1 MIKKI
6 ISSVYEPLTSHRY
19 CFFSLYCIFF
29 LILTVCFIAWPV
41 VGYDTDLWYHLT
53 GGRYFWENLKI
64 PSDAFFSY
72 IAPQKSWYNYY
83 WLFQVIIYKTYQWG
97 GYYGLIIIRC
107 LIFVASVYFISRL
120 LIDRNADQRKLLIGA
135 AFLVAYAMSL
145 TVRELLVRPH
155 LFSYLFIILFLYIL
169 EIERGKI
176 WSLPLL
182 GILWCNIHGIE
193 FPVMIIILLAYL
205 MDLFYQEI
213 RNPSASTS
221 AIKKEKWLLIITI
234 YSLFITPGVIEL
246 MKTPFTAASYQ
257 QFYVAELI
265 PLDINNLLR
274 FSVWPSSELIGT
286 FQNILILLPFVLFVL
301 CLVKKKLRVSF
312 VILLIAA
319 IALLIKHNRFVYEY
333 ILLSIPLIRQSIKIM
348 PEISD
353 SKKKKLAEMMSPIFL
368 VSLLV
373 VLPLMIYG
381 SHFRNRPEYPLAQI
395 QLPVGVAKFLN
406 HLDAGGAVMNESNT
420 GGYLQWALNKK
431 YKIFMDMQMSIFS
444 DQDFAFIN
452 NALHD
457 EATFLTFIRTYD
469 PSFISVALDR
479 QNFSKWIN
487 NHKEYKQVF
496 FDDSEVLYVNSNHY
510 PQIAKKYAFK
520 QFNVFEYKTITFEKE
535 TKERLSAMLG
545 EVLKVRNI
553 HPGSGIANVVI
564 ANIMMADKRY
574 NESLMYADS
583 IIKHYPNIAKG
594 YILKADAL
602 RGLERVPE
610 AIENYLLAI
619 DRGLKTDESKVY
631 WNLHTC
637 YGHLKMYKKAY
648 GAISKFLNP
657 FDPEANYRDIY
668 ALGISAATA
677 GKKRDAVNFLKIA
690 QFKVPPED
698 EEYTKKIKYALAEL
712 DSNSR

>member
-1 MIKKI
+1 MMLTEMF
-6 ISSVYEPLTSHRY
+6 SSVYERLTAHRY
-19 CFFSLYCIFF
+19 YFFSLYCIFF
-29 LILTVCFIAWPV
+29 VILSVCFIAWPV
-41 VGYDTDLWYHLT
+41 VGYDTDLWYHLS
-53 GGRYFWENLKI
+53 GGRYFWLNFKI

-72 IAPQKSWYNYY
+72 ITPAKSWYNYY
-83 WLFQVIIYKTYQWG
+83 WLFQVIIYKIYQWG
-97 GYYGLIIIRC
+97 GYYGLIVVRY
-107 LIFVASVYFISRL
+107 LIFITSVYIISRL
-120 LIDRNADQRKLLIGA
+120 FIDRNADQRKVLIGA

-155 LFSYLFIILFLYIL
+155 LFSYLFIIVFLYIL
-169 EIERGKI
+169 EIKREKI
-176 WSLPLL
+176 WMLPFL

-193 FPVMIIILLAYL
+193 FPVMVIILLAYL
-205 MDLFYQEI
+205 TDLFYQEI
-213 RNPSASTS
+213 RNPSDSAS
-221 AIKKEKWLLIITI
+221 APKKEKWLLIITI

-274 FSVWPSSELIGT
+274 FSVWPFSELIGT
-286 FQNILILLPFVLFVL
+286 FQNILLLLPCVLFVL
-301 CLVKKKLRVSF
+301 CLVKKKLRVSY

-333 ILLSIPLIRQSIKIM
+333 ILLSIPLIRQSIKII

-353 SKKKKLAEMMSPIFL
+353 SKKKKLAEMMIPIFL
-368 VSLLV
+368 VCLLV
-373 VLPLMIYG
+373 ALPLMTYG
-381 SHFRNRPEYPLAQI
+381 SYFKNKPEYPITQI

-406 HLDAGGAVMNESNT
+406 HLDVKGSIMNEPNT

-431 YKIFMDMQMSIFS
+431 YKIFMDMQMSVFS
-444 DQDFAFIN
+444 DQDFALIN
-452 NALHD
+452 NAFHD
-457 EATFLTFIRTYD
+457 EATFRTFIRTYD
-469 PSFISVALDR
+469 PSFISVALER

-510 PQIAKKYAFK
+510 PQIAEKYALK
-520 QFNVFEYKTITFEKE
+520 RFNVFEYKNIAYEKE
-535 TKERLSAMLG
+535 TKEHLSAMLE
-545 EVLKVRNI
+545 EVLKVRTV
-553 HPGSGIANVVI
+553 HPGNGIANVVI

-574 NESLMYADS
+574 NETLMYADS
-583 IIKHYPNIAKG
+583 IIKNYPNITKG

-648 GAISKFLNP
+648 GAISKFSNP
-657 FDPEANYRDIY
+657 FDPEV
-668 ALGISAATA
+668 ISS
-677 GKKRDAVNFLKIA
+677 RF
-690 QFKVPPED
+690 F
-698 EEYTKKIKYALAEL
+698 LAEFIFVFMI
-712 DSNSR
+712 